1 MSAVLEITDRPDSSV
16 MPRWPVRR
24 FTVEEYRTLVESGVL
39 EEDDR
44 IELLQGWIVPKM
56 THNPPHDWTV
66 TQVNDVIK
74 PLLPD
79 DWLMRVKCA
88 INTGDSE
95 PEPDN
100 VIALGPNNRYLRR
113 HPRGEDIGLLI
124 EVADFSLARDR
135 DKAEVYAAE
144 GVPVYWIINL
154 VDRQIEVHTDPDPAS
169 GVYRNREIFAAG
181 AQVAV
186 SLAGTRPAVDVDELL
201 PPTKP

>member
-1 MSAVLEITDRPDSSV
+1 MSAILETTDRPDSSV

-24 FTVEEYRTLVESGVL
+24 FTVAEYRSMVESGAL

-56 THNPPHDWTV
+56 VHNPPHDWTV
-66 TQVNDVIK
+66 MQVHDVIK

-79 DWLMRVKCA
+79 AWLMRVQCA

-95 PEPDN
+95 PEPDD
-100 VIALGPNNRYLRR
+100 VIALGPNDRYLHR
-113 HPRGEDIGLLI
+113 HPRGGDIGLLVD
-124 EVADFSLARDR
+124 VADSSLARDR

-154 VDRQIEVHTDPDPAS
+154 NERQIEVHRDPDPAA
-169 GVYRNREIFAAG
+169 GEYRHREVFP
-181 AQVAV
+181 
-186 SLAGTRPAVDVDELL
+186 AGTQVTVSIGEANFAIDVDELL
-201 PPTKP
+201 PPMTA